1 MHASLCL
8 SVQSIHRRR
17 TYCCFVVFVWRYF
30 LVVALCNSM
39 SKLFVIPD
47 VGGSTSFSCIQCKH
61 PKDGS
66 VCTYYYEPK
75 QNRLYELAVQQNRF
89 YSWFL
94 NNNLN
99 NGTGV
104 AIYYF
109 IFQLDAFCRW

>member
-1 MHASLCL
+1 
-8 SVQSIHRRR
+8 
-17 TYCCFVVFVWRYF
+17 
-30 LVVALCNSM
+30 M